1 MLILGIM
8 CLGIFIGSRF
18 FPAAQKEK
26 NEALQLFCTL
36 ILIFSMGIGLGQ
48 WEGFLEELMRLGL
61 QSFLFCLI
69 PTVLSILFVQ
79 FLARRFMV
87 CKGRE
92 TEACGSR
99 DQAEAVSEAEPKG
112 APGGTDFMV
121 FFALGALLA
130 GIILG
135 ALFPRAR
142 FFALLAARSDVILY
156 ILMASVGISVGL
168 RRGVFQQIRRYRLR
182 IFIIPAGIVAASIAG
197 GLLGSLLM
205 GFPVHEGI
213 SVAGGLGWYS
223 LAGVAIGNLA
233 GARLG
238 SIAFLSNLMRE
249 LLAFFLIPL
258 LSRRFGSCACI
269 APAAATSEDTT
280 LPMLIRY
287 TDEETVI
294 LSVFNGIICSAVVP
308 VLIACCYAHLR

>member
-92 TEACGSR
+92 TATRGSR
-99 DQAEAVSEAEPKG
+99 DQAEAVSETEPKG

-130 GIILG
+130 G
-135 ALFPRAR
+135 
-142 FFALLAARSDVILY
+142 DV
-156 ILMASVGISVGL
+156 
-168 RRGVFQQIRRYRLR
+168 RGV
-182 IFIIPAGIVAASIAG
+182 AAC
-197 GLLGSLLM
+197 
-205 GFPVHEGI
+205 
-213 SVAGGLGWYS
+213 
-223 LAGVAIGNLA
+223 LANNL
-233 GARLG
+233 
-238 SIAFLSNLMRE
+238 
-249 LLAFFLIPL
+249 
-258 LSRRFGSCACI
+258 
-269 APAAATSEDTT
+269 APAARALCPEAGEVEAWLRSQPGVLAAQVTGSGT
-280 LPMLIRY
+280 
-287 TDEETVI
+287 
-294 LSVFNGIICSAVVP
+294 CSFALCESAAAADAIAAAAVSRGWRSWSTK
-308 VLIACCYAHLR
+308 VLGSSTEVC